1 MKHEWKLKYIRE
13 QIKREI
19 KRHDFKMEQLKK
31 DYLFWNVREERK

>member
-19 KRHDFKMEQLKK
+19 KIHEFKMEQLKK
-31 DYLFWNVREERK
+31 EYLFWSEMEKKE